1 VRALAALAVLIAAVA
16 SAGGAASAPGEP
28 LLVGFAEDLPKEIG
42 AAAFAEADALGAPA
56 FRLTTQWAPGRTAIP
71 TDEATRLSRAVA
83 AAGGRRLVLA
93 VYGTSGA
100 AAPTTAAARLTY
112 CGYVGTL
119 LATYAVIRDVVIWN
133 EPNKSLFWSPQADA
147 PAQYEALLAT
157 CYDSLPAS
165 VNVIG
170 LALSS
175 TGNDDAG
182 STSPGAFI
190 RGVGDAYRA
199 SSRTTRIANTAAH
212 HPYGLD
218 AAERPWRRH
227 IGAKPIGMG
236 DWNKLMFN
244 LFRAF
249 EGTGQ
254 PIPGEEDVRL
264 WYPESGVQ
272 TAVDAGKAGYSGSEN
287 VLTVPDFLGG
297 EPESPP
303 PAETSAAPDQATQ
316 ALDAI
321 RLAACQPHVTAYF
334 NFLLADEPVL
344 SGWQSGALWAD
355 RSRKDSWPAFR
366 QAIVAAS
373 AGAVDCGALKGG
385 RPSAD
390 FMPPTTP
397 QSLRTTLVE
406 PARIDLAW
414 DPSTDGSSISY
425 RVFRNGGHVATVA
438 GTSATV
444 TVAPS
449 TSYTFTVRAI
459 DDAGN
464 LGDAAAPVSVT
475 TPAEAAPQPVPAPA
489 PQPEPQPQPT
499 PQPQPVPEPIPA
511 PAPAA
516 PAVAPSASA
525 VVGAPAAPRRLRA
538 TTTKRTVTLTWSRSP
553 DDRRVR
559 LYQVFRDG
567 VLRRSASAVT
577 FREKR
582 IRGRHVYTVR
592 ALATDGRRS
601 APARVVVGR

>member
-1 VRALAALAVLIAAVA
+1 MRGMGGLAAVLAALLVA
-16 SAGGAASAPGEP
+16 AGGSARAAPGEP
-28 LLVGFAEDLPKEIG
+28 FFVGFSDDLPKEIG
-42 AAAFAEADALGAPA
+42 ASAFVEADALGAPT

-71 TDEATRLSRAVA
+71 ADEAAKLSSAVA
-83 AAGGRRLVLA
+83 AAGARRLVLA

-100 AAPTTAAARLTY
+100 AAPTTILARQTY

-119 LATYAVIRDVVIWN
+119 LATYPVIRDVVVWN
-133 EPNKSLFWSPQADA
+133 EPNKSLFWSPQTDA
-147 PAQYEALLAT
+147 PSQYEALLAA
-157 CYDSLPAS
+157 CYAALPAS

-175 TGNDDAG
+175 TGNDDAV

-190 RGVGDAYRA
+190 RDVGDAYRA
-199 SSRTTRIANTAAH
+199 SGRTGRIFDTVAH

-218 AAERPWRRH
+218 AAERPWRKH

-249 EGTGQ
+249 DGTGQ

-264 WYPESGVQ
+264 WYTESGVQ

-287 VLTVPDFLGG
+287 VLTLPDFVGG

-303 PAETSAAPDQATQ
+303 PAETSDAPDQATQ

-321 RLAACQPHVTAYF
+321 GLAACQPFVVAYF

-366 QAIVAAS
+366 QAITAAT

-406 PARIDLAW
+406 STRVDLAW
-414 DPSTDGSSISY
+414 DPSADGSSISY

-438 GTSATV
+438 GTTAAV

-449 TSYTFTVRAI
+449 TAYMFTVRAI

-475 TPAEAAPQPVPAPA
+475 TPAEAAPQPP
-489 PQPEPQPQPT
+489 PQPQPQPQPT
-499 PQPQPVPEPIPA
+499 PVPEPLLAPAPATPA
-511 PAPAA
+511 PAPPVAA
-516 PAVAPSASA
+516 PSTPA
-525 VVGAPAAPRRLRA
+525 VVGAPAAPTRLRA
-538 TTTKRTVTLTWSRSP
+538 TTTKRTVTLRWSRSA
-553 DDRRVR
+553 DYKRVR

-567 VLRRSASAVT
+567 VLRRSAFAVA

-582 IRGRHVYTVR
+582 LHGRHVYTVR
-592 ALATDGRRS
+592 AVATDGRRS
-601 APARVVVGR
+601 GAARVVVGR

>member
-1 VRALAALAVLIAAVA
+1 MRGVGGLAAVLAALLFA
-16 SAGGAASAPGEP
+16 AGGTARAAPGEP
-28 LLVGFAEDLPKEIG
+28 FFVGFSEDLPKEIG
-42 AAAFAEADALGAPA
+42 ASAFVEADALGAPT

-71 TDEATRLSRAVA
+71 ADEAAKLSSAVA
-83 AAGGRRLVLA
+83 AAGARRLVLA

-100 AAPTTAAARLTY
+100 AAPRTIVARQTY

-119 LATYAVIRDVVIWN
+119 LATYPAIRDVVVWN

-182 STSPGAFI
+182 STSPGALI

-199 SSRTTRIANTAAH
+199 SGRTGRIFDTVAH

-218 AAERPWRRH
+218 AAERPWRQH

-264 WYPESGVQ
+264 WYTESGVQ
-272 TAVDAGKAGYSGSEN
+272 TAVDAGKPGYSGFEN
-287 VLTVPDFLGG
+287 VLTVPDFVGG

-303 PAETSAAPDQATQ
+303 PAETSDAPDQATQ

-321 RLAACQPHVTAYF
+321 RLAECQPGVTAYF
-334 NFLLADEPVL
+334 NFLLADEPIL
-344 SGWQSGALWAD
+344 SGWQSGPLWAD

-366 QAIVAAS
+366 QAIVAAT

-406 PARIDLAW
+406 PTRIDLAW
-414 DPSTDGSSISY
+414 DPSVDGSSISY
-425 RVFRNGGHVATVA
+425 RVFRNGGHVATVP
-438 GTSATV
+438 GTSAGV

-449 TSYTFTVRAI
+449 TAYTFTIRAI

-464 LGDAAAPVSVT
+464 LGDAAAPLSVT
-475 TPAEAAPQPVPAPA
+475 TPAEAAPPPA
-489 PQPEPQPQPT
+489 PEPQPQP
-499 PQPQPVPEPIPA
+499 QPVPVPEPIPA
-511 PAPAA
+511 PAPPAPAPPAAA
-516 PAVAPSASA
+516 PSTSA
-525 VVGAPAAPRRLRA
+525 VVAAPAAPTRLRA
-538 TTTKRTVTLTWSRSP
+538 TTTKRTVTLTWSRSA
-553 DDRRVR
+553 DYRRVR

-567 VLRRSASAVT
+567 VLRRSASAVA
-577 FREKR
+577 FRERR

-592 ALATDGRRS
+592 AVASDGRRS
-601 APARVVVGR
+601 AAARVVVGR